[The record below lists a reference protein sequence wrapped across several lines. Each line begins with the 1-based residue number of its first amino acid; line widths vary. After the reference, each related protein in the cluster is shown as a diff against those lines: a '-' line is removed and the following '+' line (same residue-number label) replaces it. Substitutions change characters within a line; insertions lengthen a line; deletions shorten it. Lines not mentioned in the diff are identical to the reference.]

1 MAHAAAHAVH
11 QLAHYG
17 FCGPLLLT
25 LGITVVA
32 AARHIRLA
40 LSLQP
45 VETLR

>member
-11 QLAHYG
+11 QLAHHG
-17 FCGPLLLT
+17 LRSPLLLT
-25 LGITVVA
+25 LGITALA

-45 VETLR
+45 VEALG